1 MGSKHYY
8 YSTRDLL
15 IMAALAALGGLAS
28 TYINFIGD
36 FFQSMLGFAGTTQ
49 WAAGLHVLWL
59 ILAVGL
65 TRKQGAGTIT
75 GILKGAVELFSGNTH
90 GLLVILVNVVAGVL
104 VDLSLLPFRKK
115 DHWLTYSVAG
125 GLAAASN
132 VIVFQLFA
140 AVPADMLAFGIIGLI
155 AVVAFSSGV
164 LFAGVLGY
172 GLLTTLRRSG
182 VVKNQAPQPA
192 EKNTAWIILLAG
204 LITAAGIFSYLKF
217 LTPGGEPLL
226 ISGTAGET
234 FSFTPEQSSLE
245 QQEAAVDRVGVAV
258 SYRGYPLLSV
268 LNESGAEMDFD
279 FAVLHAS
286 DGYSFFITRA
296 ELEDNSSILI
306 QPQGKGKNLVYNMV
320 GPRSKKAWVN
330 GVVEI
335 SLIDG
340 EPLQLSVADRKANFY
355 PGEWL
360 EEMDSTGL
368 DLGEGVQKY
377 QGVALVVLFKEELL
391 EGGYSEFVFESSSG
405 EIEKLPAGR
414 VEADSGIRVF
424 VVLGQ
429 DRVRYAAAHLDGT
442 VYLMDLIR
450 VSLQ

>member
-1 MGSKHYY
+1 MTSKHYY

-75 GILKGAVELFSGNTH
+75 GVLKGAVELFSGNTH
-90 GLLVILVNVVAGVL
+90 GLLVVLVDVVAGVL

-115 DHWLTYSVAG
+115 DHWLTYAVAG

-132 VIVFQLFA
+132 VFVFQLFA

-155 AVVAFSSGV
+155 TLVAFFSGI

-182 VVKNQAPQPA
+182 VVKNQAPQPPG
-192 EKNTAWIILLAG
+192 KNIAWVILLVG
-204 LITAAGIFSYLKF
+204 LITSAGIFSYLKF
-217 LTPGGEPLL
+217 LNPGGEPLL
-226 ISGTAGET
+226 ISGSVPET
-234 FSFTPEQSSLE
+234 YSFTPERSGLIL
-245 QQEAAVDRVGVAV
+245 QEAAEDRGGIEVT
-258 SYRGYPLLSV
+258 YRGYPLLSV
-268 LNESGAEMDFD
+268 LETAGAESDFD

-286 DGYSFFITRA
+286 DGYSFFITRE
-296 ELEDNSSILI
+296 ELVENSSILI

-320 GPRSKKAWVN
+320 GPRSKKAWIN

-335 SLIDG
+335 TLIDA
-340 EPLQLSVADRKANFY
+340 EPLELSVADTQTNFY
-355 PGEWL
+355 PGDWL
-360 EEMDSTGL
+360 GKMDSTGL
-368 DLGEGVQKY
+368 DLGDGVQKY
-377 QGVALVVLFKEELL
+377 QGAALAVIFKEKLDK
-391 EGGYSEFVFESSSG
+391 GGYSEFVFESASG

-414 VEADSGIRVF
+414 VESDSGIRLF
-424 VVLGQ
+424 VVLEQ
-429 DRVRYAAAHLDGT
+429 DRVSYAAAHLDGT
-442 VYLMDLIR
+442 VYLNDLLR

>member
-1 MGSKHYY
+1 MGLKHYY

-65 TRKQGAGTIT
+65 TRKHGAGTIT

-90 GLLVILVNVVAGVL
+90 GLLVVLVDVVAGVL

-115 DHWLTYSVAG
+115 DHWLTYAVAG

-132 VIVFQLFA
+132 VFVFQLFA
-140 AVPADMLAFGIIGLI
+140 ADPADILAFGIIGLI
-155 AVVAFSSGV
+155 ALMAFFSGV

-182 VVKNQAPQPA
+182 VVKNQAPQPT
-192 EKNTAWIILLAG
+192 EKNTAWVILLAG

-217 LTPGGEPLL
+217 LTPGGESLL
-226 ISGTAGET
+226 ISGTALET
-234 FSFTPEQSSLE
+234 YSFNPERSSLE
-245 QQEAAVDRVGVAV
+245 QEEAAVDRGGVEV
-258 SYRGYPLLSV
+258 SYRGYPLQSV
-268 LNESGAEMDFD
+268 LNESGAELDFD

-296 ELEDNSSILI
+296 ELEENSSILI
-306 QPQGKGKNLVYNMV
+306 QPQGKGKNLV
-320 GPRSKKAWVN
+320 
-330 GVVEI
+330 
-335 SLIDG
+335 
-340 EPLQLSVADRKANFY
+340 
-355 PGEWL
+355 
-360 EEMDSTGL
+360 
-368 DLGEGVQKY
+368 
-377 QGVALVVLFKEELL
+377 
-391 EGGYSEFVFESSSG
+391 
-405 EIEKLPAGR
+405 
-414 VEADSGIRVF
+414 
-424 VVLGQ
+424 
-429 DRVRYAAAHLDGT
+429 
-442 VYLMDLIR
+442 
-450 VSLQ
+450 